1 MIVAA
6 PIQQASAE
14 PTDEEVEAWKA
25 NVEAEGF
32 EPSLVRIQIRSADW

>member
-1 MIVAA
+1 MVAA

-25 NVEAEGF
+25 NEEGDPQPVEDEEFAVVG
-32 EPSLVRIQIRSADW
+32 A